1 MDKFYSKE
9 RTVKEHIVHKLI
21 QTDYYFNCSLTI
33 RKDMVETAIKW
44 EMQIIKD
51 KMPFEVDASKLP
63 GFKYVG
69 KKAFY
74 SWRIK

>member
-1 MDKFYSKE
+1 M
-9 RTVKEHIVHKLI
+9 IG
-21 QTDYYFNCSLTI
+21 
-33 RKDMVETAIKW
+33 TAIKW

-63 GFKYVG
+63 KFKYVR

-74 SWRIK
+74 LWNIK